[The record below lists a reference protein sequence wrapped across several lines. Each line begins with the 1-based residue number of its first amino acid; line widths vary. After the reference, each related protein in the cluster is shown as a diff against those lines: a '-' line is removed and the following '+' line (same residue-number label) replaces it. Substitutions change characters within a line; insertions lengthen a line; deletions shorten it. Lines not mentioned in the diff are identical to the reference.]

1 MYMDARNEYRLDIP
15 GTGMCCSYNKLNIPV
30 SNNVGTCYIY
40 NTFRLNSTH
49 SITYSFTFD
58 HDQTI
63 RKCLSLFFFL
73 FSFCLHLD
81 YKILF
86 HSYRITTSKRTCCF
100 SEHIPLIIISCFHFV
115 PSLGTYYEITL
126 GKHTGNSSVSKGNK
140 SSSRTHTIV
149 RYYVSGGYGW
159 AERRCGSL
167 HFCRST
173 SCIVKYTGMGSVE
186 RITANIFLLIFF
198 FVFVPK

>member
-1 MYMDARNEYRLDIP
+1 MRE
-15 GTGMCCSYNKLNIPV
+15 TNIDWIFQGPACAV
-30 SNNVGTCYIY
+30 LIINLIFLCRIMWV
-40 NTFRLNSTH
+40 RV
-49 SITYSFTFD
+49 TYTILSGWILRIQLHTPSPLT
-58 HDQTI
+58 TI
-63 RKCLSLFFFL
+63 RRSANVCRCFFFFVFFL
-73 FSFCLHLD
+73 PSSRLPKFYFIHT
-81 YKILF
+81 
-86 HSYRITTSKRTCCF
+86 ITTSKRTCCI

-198 FVFVPK
+198 FVFVAK